1 MMKTMRAVTVKIIK
15 EPKDLFT
22 RNNTMIGNSFVI
34 NKKKYPYLIKYGYI
48 KIKLQT
54 GINIILYRDEIEIEI
69 EIKKQQ
75 KRYETLN

>member
-1 MMKTMRAVTVKIIK
+1 MKTMRSVTVKITK

-48 KIKLQT
+48 KIELQT
-54 GINIILYRDEIEIEI
+54 GINIILYRDEIEIEV
-69 EIKKQQ
+69 EIKKQ
-75 KRYETLN
+75 KKK